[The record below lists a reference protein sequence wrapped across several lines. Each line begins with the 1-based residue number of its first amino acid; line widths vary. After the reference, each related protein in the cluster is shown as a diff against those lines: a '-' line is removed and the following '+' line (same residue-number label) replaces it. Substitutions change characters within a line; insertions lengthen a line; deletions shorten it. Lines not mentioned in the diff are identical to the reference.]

1 MMLLKYTGCG
11 WQVVVAPNLGKVL
24 SQKKL
29 ESFAIFDSEAVGKAV
44 LEGDHSGQLGLLS
57 TQPAMLL
64 SRQDPAEPLSLE
76 EAEYLI
82 SCMLPCIYIA

>member
-1 MMLLKYTGCG
+1 MAGRWYLC
-11 WQVVVAPNLGKVL
+11 PNPGKIL

-29 ESFAIFDSEAVGKAV
+29 EIFAIFSSEAAGKAV
-44 LEGDHSGQLGLLS
+44 HGGDALMAAGVAKHTARYAAKQAG
-57 TQPAMLL
+57 
-64 SRQDPAEPLSLE
+64 PLSLE